1 MYVRPSH
8 GPRGHRA
15 AYIAPLKIAMHKAQ
29 HIPALDGLR
38 GLAIALVLWLHLL
51 VHPLPDVAASP
62 WLQWYQA
69 VAGYGWAGV
78 DLFFVLSGFLITRQL
93 LQQKGQPGFFRSF
106 YLRRAF
112 RILPAYWL
120 LLAAFAVGIYT
131 GVPQISPWLTAG
143 AFPWYSY
150 LLFLQNFWIGTGQIG
165 AIWLAPTWS
174 LAVEEQF
181 YLLFPLLLYLL
192 PKRRLPWLLL
202 AGMMLAPVVR
212 AFWLTGYVGYVQLPG
227 RMDALFAGA
236 LLAWVWQ
243 QGGFRYSAALVQR
256 LRLSAWLLLALAA
269 VLAWMRRAT
278 EGDVW
283 LHTVLMLLAA
293 ALLAIRLLHFAGGRA
308 DRFFTWTP
316 LRWLGHLSYSL
327 YLWHQVANG
336 LVHGWAGQPVPA
348 IKTLADVGLAL
359 LALLLSLGM
368 AAFSYWM
375 VEQPLRRW
383 GSTLAP
389 LLAP

>member
-1 MYVRPSH
+1 MQP
-8 GPRGHRA
+8 A
-15 AYIAPLKIAMHKAQ
+15 A

-38 GLAIALVLWLHLL
+38 GLAIVLVLWLHLF
-51 VHPLPDVAASP
+51 VQPLPDVAPWP

-69 VAGYGWAGV
+69 IAGYGWAGV

-93 LQQKGQPGFFRSF
+93 LQQQGKPGFFKIF

-120 LLAAFAVGIYT
+120 LLAAFAVGIYS
-131 GVPQISPWLTAG
+131 GVPRLSPWLTAG

-150 LLFLQNFWIGTGQIG
+150 LLFIQNFWIGHDQIG
-165 AIWLAPTWS
+165 AIWLSPTWS

-181 YLLFPLLLYLL
+181 YLLFPLLLYYL
-192 PKRRLPWLLL
+192 PRRYLPWLLM
-202 AGMMLAPVVR
+202 AGMVLAPMVR
-212 AFWLTGYVGYVQLPG
+212 AFWLTGYDGYVQLPG

-243 QGGFRYSAALVQR
+243 QGGFRYSAALVRR
-256 LRLSAWLLLALAA
+256 LHLSAWLLLALAA
-269 VLAWMRRAT
+269 LLAWMRQAT

-293 ALLAIRLLHFAGGRA
+293 TLLAIRLLRHTGGLADCFFAWA
-308 DRFFTWTP
+308 P

-336 LVHGWAGQPVPA
+336 LVHGWAGHPLPE
-348 IKTLADVGLAL
+348 IKTLADLGLAL

-368 AAFSYWM
+368 AALSYFV

-383 GSTLAP
+383 GSRLAP
-389 LLAP
+389 LPAP